1 MERHKRRSRGQWE
14 ELVGD
19 QERSGLSA
27 KDFCKGKTIGLASF
41 YQWRGR
47 LREKES
53 RSKGGIESKG
63 SFIDMGQINSAGV
76 SAPTGVSP
84 WVVTLDMGDGFKLT
98 LQRG

>member
-53 RSKGGIESKG
+53 RSKSGIESKG
-63 SFIDMGQINSAGV
+63 SFIDMGKIDSHEHHHVFDALGA
-76 SAPTGVSP
+76 SSTRTTPGT
-84 WVVTLDMGDGFKLT
+84 
-98 LQRG
+98 QRWTMA